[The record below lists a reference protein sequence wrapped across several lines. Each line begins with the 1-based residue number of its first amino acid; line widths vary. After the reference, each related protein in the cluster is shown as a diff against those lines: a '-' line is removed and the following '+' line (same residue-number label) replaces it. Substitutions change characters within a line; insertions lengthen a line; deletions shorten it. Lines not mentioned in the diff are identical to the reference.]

1 MGAEIKY
8 LSWSLFHPPSGIS
21 KTNRNASSHSS
32 VAAEQGY
39 KKAKHHRQNTSL
51 SVTQKE
57 VSHTYKHKPLAR
69 PFITLVLVIFWLKE
83 FQENRIQVDPWF
95 SSETRLSVGIFQLRQ
110 VSNDLEHQSISHLSL
125 ILHPGHSILDP
136 HIYRHTTHLQALS
149 SMRAHVSESRNLEQY
164 LTLYQFFILSAKGWY
179 FP

>member
-1 MGAEIKY
+1 MLLCSSTRNFEKNLKEKRKEKREAEAGWGMGAEIKY

-83 FQENRIQVDPWF
+83 F
-95 SSETRLSVGIFQLRQ
+95 
-110 VSNDLEHQSISHLSL
+110 
-125 ILHPGHSILDP
+125 
-136 HIYRHTTHLQALS
+136 
-149 SMRAHVSESRNLEQY
+149 
-164 LTLYQFFILSAKGWY
+164 
-179 FP
+179 